1 MRASQAPEVV
11 VTTSVSTDLVGSLES
26 SAYID
31 TLMPVV
37 LGKNGVEAIVEID
50 LNEKEKNALMES
62 AKGVKQTNSL
72 LTDLGS

>member
-1 MRASQAPEVV
+1 MLEGEYGLD
-11 VTTSVSTDLVGSLES
+11 DLCIGV
-26 SAYID
+26 
-31 TLMPVV
+31 PVV

>member
-1 MRASQAPEVV
+1 MLDGEFGLN
-11 VTTSVSTDLVGSLES
+11 DLCIGV
-26 SAYID
+26 
-31 TLMPVV
+31 PVV
-37 LGKNGVEAIVEID
+37 LGRNGIEAIVEID